1 MADLRQRL
9 ATALCGRT
17 CVVGVGNSELGD
29 DGLGPHVARALAS
42 GGLEDVIVAGTT
54 PERWM
59 ARLASGRY
67 DNVLF
72 VDAVE
77 FEGQPGSVVLLEG
90 REIRARLP
98 QVSTHKISLGVLAD
112 LIERD
117 APTRVRVLGVK
128 PEALCSGQG
137 LSPAV
142 GETARAL
149 AAILG
154 EALADA
160 PRRPAVAARATE
172 AGADEAAAW
181 EMSAC

>member
-29 DGLGPHVARALAS
+29 DGLGPHVAGALVA

-59 ARLASGRY
+59 AELASGRY

-90 REIRARLP
+90 REISARLP

-112 LIERD
+112 LIERG

-128 PEALCSGQG
+128 PEALRGGQG

-149 AAILG
+149 TAMLG
-154 EALADA
+154 EALADGPERPPLVEHVTGEGA
-160 PRRPAVAARATE
+160 DSTTAGERPA
-172 AGADEAAAW
+172 
-181 EMSAC
+181 C

>member
-17 CVVGVGNSELGD
+17 CVVGIGNTELGD
-29 DGLGPHVARALAS
+29 DGLGPRVAGALAS

-59 ARLASGRY
+59 AQLASGRY

-77 FEGQPGSVVLLEG
+77 FEGQPGSVILLEG

-112 LIERD
+112 LIERG

-128 PEALCSGQG
+128 PAALRGGQG

-149 AAILG
+149 TAILG
-154 EALADA
+154 EALAVG
-160 PRRPAVAARATE
+160 PERPPLVACATGDCAE
-172 AGADEAAAW
+172 PAMAGER
-181 EMSAC
+181 SAC